1 MKFQDLKGNYLA
13 INTVI
18 NALKAQKEL
27 IFKKTLIKFFKT
39 LMKFCDLKK
48 NIEQL
53 TPFNPSIAQY

>member
-53 TPFNPSIAQY
+53 TP